1 MKMKKLRTASIASAA
16 VFALALSACSDSGT
30 SGDVSPEAD
39 GTAGGAEIKS
49 DGDYNKLD
57 RDQIQDG
64 GELTLAI
71 TEIALQQNPF
81 HADGTLYTNHVWDWY
96 NPQIGLFEGDGT
108 FYANP
113 AYISNVSDEVVD
125 GKTVVTYD
133 IVEEAQYNDGTPI
146 DWSVFEHTWKYNN
159 GEMADVVPSSTD
171 GYEQI
176 ESVERGESDK
186 QVVIT
191 FKQAYPWWE
200 GLFNYLLPPQVD
212 SAQAFNEAYVNE
224 VHPEWGA
231 GPYKIENI
239 DFQGGTVSFV
249 KNENWWGE
257 PGKLDKFTYRQMES
271 QASLNAF
278 QAGEIDATG
287 AASNERYTVVKG
299 MGDAA
304 EVRTS
309 LTPSNYLVT
318 LNSDAPALGDIAVRE
333 AIFTGIDRSQLA
345 AIRFNGL
352 DYTEDL
358 PGSFTLFQTQPGY
371 EDNFGSVVSY
381 DQEKA
386 KTLLDEAG
394 WAEGA
399 DGVREKDGE
408 RLSLRYVITGDSD
421 TVKTTAAAVQK
432 MLSDIG
438 VEVDIVERP
447 SADFS
452 KIITEKDFDIFLM
465 GFASSDPFG
474 VAYFG
479 QIYNSDSELNKSGT
493 GTPEL
498 DEKIKELQTLPEAE
512 EQIARA
518 NELEREAFGTFG
530 IMPYANGPDMVAVKP
545 GLANY
550 GAYSFASVPVENIGW
565 QAD

>member
-1 MKMKKLRTASIASAA
+1 MKMKKLRNASVASVA
-16 VFALALSACSDSGT
+16 VFALALSACSSDDS
-30 SGDVSPEAD
+30 SSSAPE
-39 GTAGGAEIKS
+39 GTAGGAEIKA
-49 DGDYNKLD
+49 DGDYNQLE
-57 RDQIQDG
+57 RDQIKDG

-71 TEIALQQNPF
+71 SEISLQQNPF
-81 HADGTLYTNHVWDWY
+81 HADGTLYTNNVWDWY

-113 AYISNVSDEVVD
+113 AYISNVSDEIVD

-146 DWSVFEHTWKYNN
+146 DWTVFEHTWKYNN
-159 GEMADVVPSSTD
+159 GEMEGVVPSSTD

-212 SAQAFNEAYVNE
+212 SAEKFNEAYVNK

-231 GPYKIENI
+231 GPYKIDDI
-239 DFQGGTVSFV
+239 DFQGGTVTFV

-257 PGKLDKFTYRQMES
+257 EGKLDKFTYRQMES

-278 QAGEIDATG
+278 KAGEIDATG
-287 AASNERYTVVKG
+287 ASSNERYTVAKD

-304 EVRTS
+304 EIRTS

-318 LNSDAPALGDIAVRE
+318 LNSDAPALEDIAVRE
-333 AIFTGIDRSQLA
+333 AIFTAIDRSQLA
-345 AIRFNGL
+345 AIAFNGL
-352 DYTEDL
+352 DYTEEL
-358 PGSFTLFQTQPGY
+358 PGSFTLFQTQEGY

-386 KTLLDEAG
+386 KSLLDEAG

-399 DGVREKDGE
+399 EGVREKDGE
-408 RLSLRYVITGDSD
+408 QLTLRYVITGDSD
-421 TVKTTAAAVQK
+421 TTKTTAAAIQK
-432 MLSDIG
+432 MLSDVG
-438 VEVDIVERP
+438 VKVEIVERP
-447 SADFS
+447 SSDFS
-452 KIITEKDFDIFLM
+452 KVVTEKDFDIFLM
-465 GFASSDPFG
+465 GFSSSDPFG

-498 DEKIKELQTLPEAE
+498 DEKIRELQAIPEAD

-518 NELEREAFGTFG
+518 NELEKEAFATFG
-530 IMPYANGPDMVAVKP
+530 IMPYANGPDIVAVKP
-545 GLANY
+545 GLANF

-565 QAD
+565 EAE